1 MQTEHWDPLFQWVK
15 QEFGV
20 QLALAEG
27 LSPAYQSE
35 ELKAKLKQ
43 VLAEMDV
50 WELAGESRPF
60 CRR

>member
-1 MQTEHWDPLFQWVK
+1 MQTEHWDPLFQWVNE
-15 QEFGV
+15 EFGV

-50 WELAGESRPF
+50 WELAGESQHF

>member
-1 MQTEHWDPLFQWVK
+1 MQTEHWDPLFQWVNE
-15 QEFGV
+15 EFGV

-35 ELKAKLKQ
+35 ELKARLKQ

-50 WELAGESRPF
+50 WELAGESQPF